1 MELTIS
7 PFLFFDPQGDAKR
20 QRRSS
25 RQPDNAADREQRL
38 FCVHCGNTITRQNQQ
53 IAVNGAHAHTCT
65 NPHGLRFRIGCF
77 RDAPGCI
84 AIGAGTT
91 EDTWFP
97 GYAWRIADCA
107 RCGVH
112 LGWLFTSSADGF
124 YGLIVD
130 RLRSA
135 SNA

>member
-7 PFLFFDPQGDAKR
+7 PLVFFDPARGTGR
-20 QRRSS
+20 QPRSS
-25 RQPDNAADREQRL
+25 RRPDNAAEHEKRL
-38 FCVHCGNTITRQNQQ
+38 VCARCGHTITHHSQR
-53 IAVNGAHAHTCT
+53 IAVDGAHAHTCT
-65 NPHGLRFRIGCF
+65 NPHGLTFHIGCF
-77 RDAPGCI
+77 RDAPGCLPV
-84 AIGAGTT
+84 GASTT

-107 RCGVH
+107 KCGAH
-112 LGWLFTSSADGF
+112 LGWRFASSGDAF

-135 SNA
+135 NNA